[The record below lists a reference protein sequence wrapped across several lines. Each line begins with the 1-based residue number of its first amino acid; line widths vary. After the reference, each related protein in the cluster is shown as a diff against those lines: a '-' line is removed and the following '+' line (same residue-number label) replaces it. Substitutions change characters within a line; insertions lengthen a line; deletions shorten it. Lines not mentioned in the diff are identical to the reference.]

1 MTIPALPSLDRT
13 SPTFRADLD
22 SFFLTQLPATVTALN
37 SEITRIDGIVPEG
50 YVGNSTTSLTVAS
63 SGSVSLT
70 VQAGKAFAAGQYV
83 VLAVTADASTRMSGI
98 VTAYNATSG
107 ALTVLRQEST
117 GTGTYDA
124 WTVALSAPAAS
135 PYYVGDIVLTAR
147 TLTAPSWLPA
157 DGAVYAQT
165 SYYELFSELGL
176 LRDGVVQP
184 WVTGAV
190 LGAGTYNPAACAPL
204 LHSGALYAYSW
215 ASSTTTHKLNR
226 TTDGATVA
234 ATVSLPTTAAAS
246 AYLGVAAIGT
256 TMLALPPS
264 GNAWVALSTD
274 TGATFASQPV
284 SGMTNQTRMMV
295 IGSLF
300 VIFSTGTAYWTSP
313 DGAVWTARTMPITP
327 YQYVQGN
334 GVAMCIANATTAS
347 VYTSTDGITWTA
359 RTLPSAQAW
368 EVSSF
373 CYNATTSV
381 WLAYGNSTWARST
394 DNGATWSSVTMF
406 AGATV
411 APSSNG
417 TFGFTIRAFNGRF
430 RVYSATSGDA
440 LLSSADGAT
449 WSADQLPALDTITSY
464 TIYSAMWVLGSELYL
479 SNSGSVWQSSN
490 GTQWHRVST
499 FALQQQVQY
508 WSYVYEVGNNQIA
521 VYATDATLR
530 RRPIYTYDSTTQ
542 FAVPRVPAGVDAYI
556 KA

>member
-13 SPTFRADLD
+13 STTFRADLD

-98 VTAYNATSG
+98 VTTYNATSG
-107 ALTVLRQEST
+107 ALTLLRQEST

-147 TLTAPSWLPA
+147 TLTAPWWLPA

-165 SYYELFSELGL
+165 SYYELFSALGL

-190 LGAGTYNPAACAPL
+190 LAAGTYNPVACAPL
-204 LHSGALYAYSW
+204 LHNGTLYAYSW

-226 TTDGATVA
+226 TTDGATVVGTA
-234 ATVSLPTTAAAS
+234 SLPNTAAAS

-256 TMLALPPS
+256 TVVALPPS

-274 TGATFASQPV
+274 SGATFISQPV
-284 SGMTNQTRMMV
+284 TGYAGGYLHV

-300 VIFSTGTAYWTSP
+300 VILTGTTDYWTSP
-313 DGAVWTARTMPITP
+313 DGAVWTARTLPAAIYSPTSA
-327 YQYVQGN
+327 N
-334 GVAMCIANATTAS
+334 GIAIGATGASTNTIYTTA
-347 VYTSTDGITWTA
+347 DGITWTA
-359 RTLPSAQAW
+359 RTMPATAAW
-368 EVSSF
+368 RYSGF
-373 CYNATTSV
+373 WYNAATGV
-381 WLAYGNSTWARST
+381 WLAYADYNWARST
-394 DNGATWSSVTMF
+394 DNGATWSAVTLF

-411 APSSNG
+411 APATNSPEY
-417 TFGFTIRAFNGRF
+417 TVRVFNGRF
-430 RVYSATSGDA
+430 RVYSQLSSGDA
-440 LLSSADGAT
+440 LLSSADGVT

-464 TIYSAMWVLGSELYL
+464 TIYNAMWVLGSELYL
-479 SNSGSVWQSSN
+479 GNDASVWQSSN
-490 GTQWHRVST
+490 GTQWHRLST
-499 FALQQQVQY
+499 VASQQQVAY
-508 WSYVYEVGNNQIA
+508 WAYTYELGNNQIA
-521 VYATDATLR
+521 VYAADTTLR